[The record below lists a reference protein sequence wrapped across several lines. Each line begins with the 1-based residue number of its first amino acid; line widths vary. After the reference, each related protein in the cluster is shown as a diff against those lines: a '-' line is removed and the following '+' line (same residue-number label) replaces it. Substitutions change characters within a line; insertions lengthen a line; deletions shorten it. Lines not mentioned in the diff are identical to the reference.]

1 MVVAAGLT
9 LRDAVVPLLMV
20 CVMLSDQV
28 TLNGA
33 VPVSVAVIVADA
45 PGQIAP
51 PPLTVAVGS
60 VLTVIV
66 AEPLDVPVQF
76 ASVSDVTV
84 YVFVA
89 AGLTLRVAV
98 VPLLMVCVT
107 LSDQVTVHGA
117 VPVSVAV
124 IVAEPPGQIAPV
136 PLTVA
141 VGSGRTVTATAG
153 DVPAQLLPSRTVT
166 L

>member
-20 CVMLSDQV
+20 CVTLSDQV

-51 PPLTVAVGS
+51 PPLTAAVGR
-60 VLTVIV
+60 VLTVID

-76 ASVSDVTV
+76 ASMSD
-84 YVFVA
+84 
-89 AGLTLRVAV
+89 
-98 VPLLMVCVT
+98 
-107 LSDQVTVHGA
+107 
-117 VPVSVAV
+117 
-124 IVAEPPGQIAPV
+124 
-136 PLTVA
+136 
-141 VGSGRTVTATAG
+141 RTV
-153 DVPAQLLPSRTVT
+153 
-166 L
+166 